1 MARPGALA
9 DSPGPRAPQLSSR
22 PGPRLLERL
31 PPKNMVARRWLSTS
45 RRVLSEIVHVR
56 QIVISTFQ
64 KGKQHVGYAAEKSK
78 QGRSH

>member
-1 MARPGALA
+1 MTLVIYSFILDIYFYCRSSKTLSGGEAVARPGALA

-45 RRVLSEIVHVR
+45 RRVS
-56 QIVISTFQ
+56 Q
-64 KGKQHVGYAAEKSK
+64 K
-78 QGRSH
+78 